1 MKQNRRTLGVRF
13 QCAIGAVVA
22 AIGLGMS
29 DAEARF
35 GNIGDPINLVI
46 GYQPYYAQA
55 WTGVVMREKEFWKD
69 HLPEGSTVEFQI
81 GLQGTIIVNAM
92 LAGRQHIGYMGDM
105 PAIVSTMQRRVDDIR
120 LVANLGLGSD
130 QCNIFLARADLDVPE
145 DPVEAIRWL
154 EGKQTAVP
162 QGACTD
168 RFARAAFQ
176 ELGVTPAAY
185 MNQNI
190 EVISSN
196 LRARRLDAAAIWEP
210 TASKLIKDG
219 LAKRIASG
227 ETVGERDAALMA
239 MRADLI
245 EARPDVVRGWLEA
258 ELDAQVFISD
268 PANAAEVVAIVER
281 QTAGFDEE
289 TLWMSLYGQYPSEVG
304 GASIRN
310 AYHFTFTPEVM
321 ELITAAT
328 AFLFEIRSINAAELP
343 DDAILGHF
351 AEEVLAARGMV
362 APVAEIS
369 ALPASEA
376 PGR

>member
-1 MKQNRRTLGVRF
+1 MMHSKRRLGVRL
-13 QCAIGAVVA
+13 QCALAAVVA
-22 AIGLGMS
+22 AVGLGMS
-29 DAEARF
+29 DAEANF
-35 GNIGDPINLVI
+35 GNIGDPINLVV

-55 WTGVVMREKEFWKD
+55 WTGVVMREKEFWRN

-81 GLQGTIIVNAM
+81 GLQGSIIVNAM

-120 LVANLGLGSD
+120 LIANIGLGMD

-154 EGKQTAVP
+154 NGKQTAVP

-176 ELGVTPAAY
+176 ELGVSPAAY

-227 ETVGERDAALMA
+227 TTINERDAALLA

-245 EARPDVVRGWLEA
+245 AARPDVVKGWLEA
-258 ELDAQVFISD
+258 ELDAQLFISD

-281 QTAGFDEE
+281 QTAGFDQE
-289 TLWMSLYGQYPSEVG
+289 TLWMALYGGYPSEVG

-310 AYHFTFTPEVM
+310 EYHFTFTPEVM
-321 ELITAAT
+321 GLINAST
-328 AFLFEIRSINAAELP
+328 AFLFEIRSINAGELP
-343 DDAILGHF
+343 ADAIVGHF
-351 AEEVLAARGMV
+351 AEEVLAARGLV
-362 APVAEIS
+362 APVGRIDAS
-369 ALPASEA
+369 PASEA